1 MVSDE
6 SRAKGWSQ
14 DGFTLCHENVNL
26 PRLHGNERLVDGI
39 DLDEDQGLRR
49 FARLLI
55 VVSDELDPAAQVFPK
70 GEPDRPHAILECQ
83 FEKGEVLGPRFLELP
98 PEKTGADGERT
109 RGPAERR
116 PCDGELVPEFLDPC
130 VGWMVVPHTSFSP
143 ITPCGLEMAMPHL
156 VLVLRIRSRRR
167 EKLRW
172 QVHRRSPRPL
182 ERAQL
187 EFGCLKV
194 VLEHI
199 PYIHRTKTCCR
210 T

>member
-1 MVSDE
+1 VEQKLSHVHQIRFLKRGKKGCGKKERMMSDE

-143 ITPCGLEMAMPHL
+143 SPLAVWKWPCLTW
-156 VLVLRIRSRRR
+156 S
-167 EKLRW
+167 W
-172 QVHRRSPRPL
+172 
-182 ERAQL
+182 
-187 EFGCLKV
+187 C
-194 VLEHI
+194 
-199 PYIHRTKTCCR
+199 
-210 T
+210 